1 MYPFEEPGQPPLI
14 LWLQA
19 CPPLR
24 GPDLVAA
31 GCHASMTQDQAKDT
45 TPITKSIFPGFS
57 RFSSTKLSLDLI
69 LGGWSVRKLFLRP
82 VHP

>member
-45 TPITKSIFPGFS
+45 TPITKSIFPVFS
-57 RFSSTKLSLDLI
+57 QFSSTKLSLDLI
-69 LGGWSVRKLFLRP
+69 LGGWSVRNHF
-82 VHP
+82 

>member
-31 GCHASMTQDQAKDT
+31 ACHASMTQDQAKDT
-45 TPITKSIFPGFS
+45 TPITKSIFLGFF
-57 RFSSTKLSLDLI
+57 RFSGTKLSFDLI
-69 LGGWSVRKLFLRP
+69 LGGRSVRNYF
-82 VHP
+82 